1 MTGLDSALPSTAPDA
16 QTRAQAAT
24 THRHGTQTLAA
35 TVQEVFDHIVGD
47 EFANVTFTGGDPFFR
62 PLGFAKLAEKLKA
75 ETNKNIWCY
84 TGYLFENLLKNENA
98 MKLLR
103 HLDVLVDGP
112 FRQELRDEDLLYR
125 GSSNQR
131 LVDVQKSL
139 AAGKFVEYDYNP
151 YKLK

>member
-1 MTGLDSALPSTAPDA
+1 MASSLYERRENTFVQKTAKCAETSRIFHSD
-16 QTRAQAAT
+16 
-24 THRHGTQTLAA
+24 G
-35 TVQEVFDHIVGD
+35 IVSD

-84 TGYLFENLLKNENA
+84 TGYLFENLVKNENA
-98 MKLLR
+98 MKLLK

-139 AAGKFVEYDYNP
+139 AAGKFVEFDYNP